1 MKNSFIISIFL
12 LLVSV
17 GMVAQEQHPAAVGGA
32 PEYVGYTQ
40 VYDFIEELAEMQII
54 SVSSVVKP
62 YDRNQIAAWLMEAA
76 EAEELLSVRQ
86 RKELWFY
93 LNDFALEREGM
104 YDGLVQ
110 WSNAGKVVNKKLWK
124 EFFELRIEN
133 GELRMENGDAFSLE
147 STVNGQQSTDI
158 SHGTHGEHGI
168 LSPTDDT
175 DLKDFL
181 PSGFNDSLSCF
192 ARSRSTD
199 STDSLFPKFSL
210 SMFQPAFHYAD
221 RNFECKINPILG
233 MDLTMNGHG
242 MVMHR
247 WYGAEIRADIVD
259 HVAVWGSIRDHSY
272 SGEHLDEEYFKSVG
286 QSKAYGAQLSRPQFL
301 NNLPAGGYHA
311 ATYGADDAEI
321 RAGIKAYAWWGS
333 IGLVKDKLQ
342 WGDSYYS
349 ANIISSRGLS
359 FPMIELKLN
368 PVKWFRLD
376 YIHGFLASMV
386 ADSTNYYLEYD
397 VKTDTNK
404 KIYRQANKYLA
415 ANMLTFTPVKGL
427 NLSVGSSVVY
437 GTSNMFAAFSLPISF
452 FNSTDFQLASGGRFE
467 NENSQIFLNVSTR
480 NLKHT
485 HLYASVFV
493 DEFRLERVK
502 KSNPEHNLIGWK
514 VGARV
519 SNWPIE
525 DLSVMAEF
533 TRTNILTYKQSYATH
548 TWASNGYGLGHYLGD
563 NSQELYI
570 ALRYKPVRSL
580 NLELSYV
587 GAVKYNDY
595 EYVRG
600 YVFDIISQ
608 KPFDEKVWRNDEVK
622 LHAVYEV
629 VNNAYAF
636 VDVGLNNARGFTPT
650 SEAKPGEVRLD
661 AEGYLRKYTPAFY
674 WGWNMTLKMGFSFY
688 Y

>member
-1 MKNSFIISIFL
+1 MNKIKYFFVMLCL
-12 LLVSV
+12 LLAG
-17 GMVAQEQHPAAVGGA
+17 GMSAQEQHPAAVGGA

-40 VYDFIEELAEMQII
+40 VYDFIEELAELKII

-86 RKELWFY
+86 RKELRFY

-104 YDGLVQ
+104 YDGAVQ
-110 WSNAGKVVNKKLWK
+110 WSNAGKVVNHELWRD
-124 EFFELRIEN
+124 FYQI
-133 GELRMENGDAFSLE
+133 
-147 STVNGQQSTDI
+147 TDYRP
-158 SHGTHGEHGI
+158 
-168 LSPTDDT
+168 LSP
-175 DLKDFL
+175 L
-181 PSGFNDSLSCF
+181 DSSPNLGEQLN
-192 ARSRSTD
+192 
-199 STDSLFPKFSL
+199 SLTPHSSLFSL

-286 QSKAYGAQLSRPQFL
+286 QSKRQGALLSQPGFL
-301 NNLPAGGYHA
+301 NNLPGGRYHA
-311 ATYGADDAEI
+311 MSYGGDYGDV
-321 RAGIKAYAWWGS
+321 RAGIKAYSWWGS

-342 WGDSYYS
+342 WGDSYNS
-349 ANIISSRGLS
+349 SIILSGRAPS

-368 PVKWFRLD
+368 PCKWFRLD
-376 YIHGFLASMV
+376 YIHGWLVSEEK
-386 ADSTNYYLEYD
+386 DSTSYYIESNPITGID
-397 VKTDTNK
+397 K
-404 KIYRQANKYLA
+404 KLYNNARKYIA
-415 ANMLTFTPVKGL
+415 ANMLTFIPVKGL
-427 NLSVGSSVVY
+427 NLSVGSSVIY
-437 GTSNMFAAFSLPISF
+437 GNSNLFAAMSLPVSF
-452 FNSTDFQLASGGRFE
+452 FNSIDYQMASS
-467 NENSQIFLNVSTR
+467 NDNSQIFLNISTR

-493 DEFRLERVK
+493 DEFNVSRLK
-502 KSNPEHNLIGWK
+502 KSNPEHNFIGWK

-533 TRTNILTYKQSYATH
+533 TRVILTTYNHPIELLKYT
-548 TWASNGYGLGHYLGD
+548 SNGYGLGHYLGD

-580 NLELSYV
+580 NLELGYV
-587 GAVKYNDY
+587 GAVKYNQYYYDRHGEFNY
-595 EYVRG
+595 AK
-600 YVFDIISQ
+600 S
-608 KPFDEKVWRNDEVK
+608 FDEKVWRNDEVK

-636 VDVGLNNARGFTPT
+636 VDVGLNNARGFTPE
-650 SEAKPGEVRLD
+650 SEPVVDEIRLD